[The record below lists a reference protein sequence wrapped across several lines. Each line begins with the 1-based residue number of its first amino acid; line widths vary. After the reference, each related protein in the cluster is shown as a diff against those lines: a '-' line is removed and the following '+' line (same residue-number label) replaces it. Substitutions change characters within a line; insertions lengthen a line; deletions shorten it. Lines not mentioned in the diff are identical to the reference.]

1 MSVLRH
7 SMAAYAVGLIRLFP
21 YGRAMNEEH
30 AKLCSSPEWA
40 ACIQDEVLPALAR
53 HADLGADM
61 LEIGPGPGAATEW
74 LRHRV
79 KQLTAVEADAAA
91 AGKLA
96 DRYRGG
102 NVDVAV
108 GSATDL
114 AYPDESFD
122 SVGSFTMLHHVPTP
136 ALQVR
141 LLAEAFRT
149 LRPGGVL
156 IGSDSLASNDLHHF
170 HADDTYNPVDPA
182 SLLVQLRTLG
192 YGKITMMVDWD
203 LRFVA
208 HKPDGVPD

>member
-1 MSVLRH
+1 
-7 SMAAYAVGLIRLFP
+7 
-21 YGRAMNEEH
+21 MNEEH

-79 KQLTAVEADAAA
+79 RRLTAVEADATA

-96 DRYRGG
+96 DRYRDG
-102 NVDVAV
+102 NVHVAV

-141 LLAEAFRT
+141 LLAEAFRV

-182 SLLVQLRTLG
+182 RLLVQLQTLSF
-192 YGKITMMVDWD
+192 GKITMMVDWD

-208 HKPDGVPD
+208 HKPDGRDVPGDDGPGPVRGGPGGSSPEASTA